1 MMCSALRL
9 AGMNP
14 KCWQLLLRAF
24 SVGLELYL
32 LSSSSTW
39 RERAHW
45 AGLRGLAVM
54 PAFHATPPPTRA
66 PSWERQAAHGRLC
79 RKRQPHLMERPLLTL
94 MRPLAGGVGR
104 ERPRA

>member
-1 MMCSALRL
+1 MNCSARDP
-9 AGMNP
+9 ARTDP
-14 KCWQLLLRAF
+14 KCRQPLLLAF
-24 SVGLELYL
+24 SVGLGLYL

-39 RERAHW
+39 RKRAHW
-45 AGLRGLAVM
+45 AGLQGLAVM
-54 PAFHATPPPTRA
+54 PAFHAIPPPIQA

-79 RKRQPHLMERPLLTL
+79 RKCQPPLMERPLLTL